1 VIVDTVSTVLPTVV
15 WSDQPDLVVGR
26 AIMTAVATTP
36 SDVQLF
42 AGDRI
47 VVGETVDALIMRA
60 GFGAEVNGILTRC
73 MLRAPI
79 IRSAG
84 RRREWIFLTQPRT
97 PLRQATWAD
106 LVRIQVG
113 WLHAG
118 AELPLPAADG
128 TGDRTWLQRPEFGQ
142 PLPPWTAVVSAARS
156 ASSVCGLW

>member
-1 VIVDTVSTVLPTVV
+1 
-15 WSDQPDLVVGR
+15 
-26 AIMTAVATTP
+26 MTAVANTP
-36 SDVQLF
+36 SDLQLF

-47 VVGETVDALIMRA
+47 VVGEAVDALIMRA

-73 MLRAPI
+73 MLHAPI
-79 IRSAG
+79 ILSAG
-84 RRREWIFLTQPRT
+84 RRWEWIFLTQART
-97 PLRQATWAD
+97 ALRQATWAD

-118 AELPLPAADG
+118 AELLLPTDDADG
-128 TGDRTWLQRPEFGQ
+128 TAERRWQQRPLFGQ

>member
-1 VIVDTVSTVLPTVV
+1 
-15 WSDQPDLVVGR
+15 
-26 AIMTAVATTP
+26 MTAVANTP

-47 VVGETVDALIMRA
+47 TVGDTVDALIMRA

-79 IRSAG
+79 ILSVG
-84 RRREWIFLTQPRT
+84 RQREWIFLTQPRT
-97 PLRQATWAD
+97 TLRQATWAD

-118 AELPLPAADG
+118 SELQLPAADG
-128 TGDRTWLQRPEFGQ
+128 AGDRTWLQRPEFGQ
-142 PLPPWTAVVSAARS
+142 LLPPWMAVVSAARS
-156 ASSVCGLW
+156 ASSVCGTW